1 MNAVVNSAN
10 SLLKGLALVA
20 LVALAG
26 NALAATK
33 ASMDLLH
40 PASIS
45 GTQLPAG
52 NYTLQWDSQGD
63 QVQVQILQGKK
74 TVATVPAH
82 VVKVEHPMRDNSVM
96 VTPNGDG
103 SQIVVRINFSKKDFA
118 LEPAS
123 EGAGAGSGA
132 GAGAS
137 K

>member
-1 MNAVVNSAN
+1 MNAVVNSAKG
-10 SLLKGLALVA
+10 LLKGLVLVA
-20 LVALAG
+20 LLALAG

-52 NYTLQWDSQGD
+52 NYTLQWDGQGD

-74 TVATVPAH
+74 TVATVSAH
-82 VVKVEHPMRDNSVM
+82 VVKVDHPVRDNSVM
-96 VTPNGDG
+96 VTPNSDG
-103 SQIVVRINFSKKDFA
+103 SQTVMRINFSKKDFA
-118 LEPAS
+118 LEPDS
-123 EGAGAGSGA
+123 EGGSGSGA
-132 GAGAS
+132 AGAS

>member
-1 MNAVVNSAN
+1 MNAVVNSAKG
-10 SLLKGLALVA
+10 LLKGLVLVA
-20 LVALAG
+20 LLALAG

-52 NYTLQWDSQGD
+52 NYTLQWDGQGD

-74 TVATVPAH
+74 TVAKVSAH
-82 VVKVEHPMRDNSVM
+82 VVKVDHPVRDNSVM
-96 VTPNGDG
+96 VTPNSDG
-103 SQIVVRINFSKKDFA
+103 SQTVMRINFSKKDFA
-118 LEPAS
+118 LEPDS
-123 EGAGAGSGA
+123 EGGSGSGA
-132 GAGAS
+132 AGAS

>member
-1 MNAVVNSAN
+1 MNAAVNSAKG
-10 SLLKGLALVA
+10 LLKGLVLVA
-20 LVALAG
+20 LLALAG

-52 NYTLQWDSQGD
+52 NYTLQWDGQGD

-74 TVATVPAH
+74 TVATVSAH
-82 VVKVEHPMRDNSVM
+82 VVKVDHPVRENSVM

-103 SQIVVRINFSKKDFA
+103 SQTVMRINFSKKDFA
-118 LEPAS
+118 LEPDS
-123 EGAGAGSGA
+123 EGGSGSGA
-132 GAGAS
+132 AGAS